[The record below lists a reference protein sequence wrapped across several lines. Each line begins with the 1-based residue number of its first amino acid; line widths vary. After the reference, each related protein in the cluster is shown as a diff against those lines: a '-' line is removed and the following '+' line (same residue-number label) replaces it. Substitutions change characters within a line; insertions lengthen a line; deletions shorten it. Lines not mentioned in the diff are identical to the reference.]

1 MGMKE
6 WAQLGAAKRV
16 EEIAREL
23 DEIRRAFPRLAST
36 SLRAGRRVSGGGSGG
51 TLIPE
56 NGDTESKGKR
66 RGRRAMSAAQR
77 RDVSR
82 RMKAYWASRRSAKK

>member
-16 EEIAREL
+16 EEITREL
-23 DEIRRAFPRLAST
+23 EAIRQAFPGLSGG
-36 SLRAGRRVSGGGSGG
+36 LRAGRRVSGGGSGG

-56 NGDTESKGKR
+56 EGEPKK
-66 RGRRAMSAAQR
+66 RGRRNGMTSAQR
-77 RDVSR
+77 NEVSR
-82 RMKAYWASRRSAKK
+82 RMKAYWASKRSAKK

>member
-1 MGMKE
+1 MGLRE

-16 EEIAREL
+16 EEITREL
-23 DEIRRAFPRLAST
+23 EEIRRAFPGLGSRDM
-36 SLRAGRRVSGGGSGG
+36 RAGRRVNSGGSGG

-56 NGDTESKGKR
+56 EGEPTR
-66 RGRRAMSAAQR
+66 PGRREGMSAAQR
-77 RDVSR
+77 RDVSL